1 MKEDAEAVHLDQ
13 AEEGGAAG
21 ISGEDSGGGAQ
32 ARAED
37 GEEGEDLAAAGER
50 LQEHQQDAEAAP
62 DGFGED
68 ADQVVGAGDHG
79 RGPAFAGE
87 LVERSCCDEGTSKS
101 RSLAAL
107 GMTILFFGDGK
118 ATPSAAK
125 AGSLPFLTARLKSCP
140 DARTSPLGE
149 STECPGGEASWGKL
163 RCMWSRTFW
172 EGAAKRRVK

>member
-79 RGPAFAGE
+79 RGPVFTGE
-87 LVERSCCDEGTSKS
+87 LVARSCCDEGTSKS
-101 RSLAAL
+101 RSLAVL
-107 GMTILFFGDGK
+107 GMTIRAVAGAGCDVVD
-118 ATPSAAK
+118 AARPPRSAA
-125 AGSLPFLTARLKSCP
+125 
-140 DARTSPLGE
+140 
-149 STECPGGEASWGKL
+149 
-163 RCMWSRTFW
+163 
-172 EGAAKRRVK
+172 AA